1 MFMMKLKLLML
12 HAQAADNVDVQ
23 DVNLWLAVIDKVV
36 LNINAEASAE
46 ALEFAV
52 QLEVQKDRQCAVVQR
67 INTCQVHR
75 LQWQEIE

>member
-23 DVNLWLAVIDKVV
+23 DVNLWLALIEKVV

-46 ALEFAV
+46 ALEFAA
-52 QLEVQKDRQCAVVQR
+52 QLEVQKDRQCAVVQC